1 MVEVPADLVDSA
13 SQTPLSRAG
22 SQQTF
27 GRSSPPAPR
36 SRSPPGRPLPRRRA
50 TVSAA
55 RGEARLAPAARAPPC
70 PPRRG
75 RDHPAQTAGAAAP
88 GSVRCPAHRRTGPT
102 LIGQTARPPRR
113 RPIRA
118 RDSRPAPEGAGPR
131 RASGSRGAFPP
142 AAGPSLRCPRRP
154 EAV

>member
-55 RGEARLAPAARAPPC
+55 RGGGQAR
-70 PPRRG
+70 
-75 RDHPAQTAGAAAP
+75 
-88 GSVRCPAHRRTGPT
+88 
-102 LIGQTARPPRR
+102 
-113 RPIRA
+113 
-118 RDSRPAPEGAGPR
+118 
-131 RASGSRGAFPP
+131 SRGARPTLPATPGPGSPSSDRRRRGSRQRSLPRPPPHRTHAHWSDRAASPAPPNQSPGFPP
-142 AAGPSLRCPRRP
+142 CS
-154 EAV
+154 